1 MTPDDVLARIINHEM
16 VLEEARFVKN
26 HSKGIV
32 STKKDDIALKASKKK
47 QVMVESSSEEEQEE
61 NDEDE

>member
-32 STKKDDIALKASKKK
+32 STKKMI
-47 QVMVESSSEEEQEE
+47 
-61 NDEDE
+61 